1 MTPHRGVIILVVGI
15 LSLVMCPPAGIAA
28 WFMGSKD
35 LQEID
40 AGRMDPAGRD
50 FTRTG
55 RILGLIG
62 TIYFVLW
69 CLAVILFVIFRVVPF
84 MNA

>member
-1 MTPHRGVIILVVGI
+1 MTPHRGVIILVLGI
-15 LSLVMCPPAGIAA
+15 LSLVICPPVGIAA
-28 WFMGSKD
+28 WVMASKD

-55 RILGLIG
+55 RILGIIA
-62 TIYFVLW
+62 TIYFILW
-69 CLAVILFVIFRVVPF
+69 CLAVVAFVVFRVIPF
-84 MNA
+84 VNA